1 MGLGR
6 DEALSEARKL
16 VRTLGSAPN
25 PQQQAQTALTLLM
38 RSGPWPPA
46 AQRQILDLAAW
57 LATRP
62 QPAAIK
68 PRCQAVL
75 KALDGR

>member
-1 MGLGR
+1 MDLSQG
-6 DEALSEARKL
+6 EALAQARKL

-25 PQQQAQTALTLLM
+25 PQQQAQTAVTALM
-38 RSGPWPPA
+38 RSGPWSPA
-46 AQRQILDLAAW
+46 AERQILDLAAW

-62 QPAAIK
+62 PPTAIK

-75 KALDGR
+75 KALDGT